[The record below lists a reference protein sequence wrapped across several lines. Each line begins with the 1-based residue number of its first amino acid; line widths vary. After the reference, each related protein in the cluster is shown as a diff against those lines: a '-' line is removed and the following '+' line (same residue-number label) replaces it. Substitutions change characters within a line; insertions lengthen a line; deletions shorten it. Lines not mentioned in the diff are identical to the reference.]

1 MLHFARLR
9 GTTRLLGFQKYLL
22 QHVYFNFKFIRNNR
36 VFTAISNSKPGQ
48 DYAEFHMGCKKQN
61 NKKKWEQKCQ
71 MTQEF
76 FLNVSCRRENAVNHW
91 ANLGQFPLFSIQWE
105 MRCAFIGQ
113 KWCYILLALG
123 GKLTVSFPV
132 TRCTQPRVRR
142 RWRARH
148 AQRRKYASIHK

>member
-1 MLHFARLR
+1 MFIWHYTFIRFSKIHSNTLIS
-9 GTTRLLGFQKYLL
+9 TSSLLGTLWYLL
-22 QHVYFNFKFIRNNR
+22 KFLIQNQVKIMLNFTWDAK
-36 VFTAISNSKPGQ
+36 
-48 DYAEFHMGCKKQN
+48 
-61 NKKKWEQKCQ
+61 NKTTTKKWEQKCQ

-132 TRCTQPRVRR
+132 THCSQPRVRR